1 MIPGIVCF
9 CQPEGTQTIDMC
21 GHCTFSLKDSPIS
34 VPVSLENGI
43 WNSLLDA
50 RLSFTVGFLASLWSS
65 GLAVQYHVNIR
76 LGLTSLLNRFIL
88 ISFFYT
94 FSVYRPSSA
103 SGLITFTSASD
114 HKHVWECPGTG
125 KYFIQTQNRILGL
138 CHRHTTPEPQ
148 EGLWVS
154 ICYAVVVLKLLMV
167 ASLTLTVVSK
177 VWWEDEERTNAKGRR
192 PPLWLP
198 CLHIVFRTLVR
209 QNSTRPSKSTAEL
222 RLKANKQTKQS
233 LDWAST

>member
-88 ISFFYT
+88 ISFFLHVQCLQVLLCLWPDNLY
-94 FSVYRPSSA
+94 FCFCSY
-103 SGLITFTSASD
+103 
-114 HKHVWECPGTG
+114 KHVWECPGTG
-125 KYFIQTQNRILGL
+125 KYFIQTQNSILGL
-138 CHRHTTPEPQ
+138 CHTYATPEPQ

-154 ICYAVVVLKLLMV
+154 ICYAVVVLKLLKV
-167 ASLTLTVVSK
+167 ASLNLTVVSK
-177 VWWEDEERTNAKGRR
+177 V
-192 PPLWLP
+192 
-198 CLHIVFRTLVR
+198 
-209 QNSTRPSKSTAEL
+209 
-222 RLKANKQTKQS
+222 
-233 LDWAST
+233 